1 MNKTPYSICC
11 TFYNVNYMYI
21 IGSLQLISGVTDNKA
36 VMLLQLLVDEQ
47 KGLKRDLLFLLTNI
61 AVIMYS
67 VETT

>member
-1 MNKTPYSICC
+1 
-11 TFYNVNYMYI
+11 MYI

-47 KGLKRDLLFLLTNI
+47 KGLKRDLLFLLTNM
-61 AVIMYS
+61 AVITYS